1 MSNNLIESLS
11 FYYAIDIIKLGKRLK
26 NKGEYEIRSQLV
38 RSGISIGANINESI
52 SAVSKK
58 DFINKLSISLKEAR
72 ETKYWLRIII
82 GAEILEEDEVN
93 SYIKRIDDIINILI
107 SIINTTKRRY
117 GLWFQN
123 SEFSSK

>member
-82 GAEILEEDEVN
+82 GVEILEEDEVN

-117 GLWFQN
+117 GL
-123 SEFSSK
+123 